1 MANDTLS
8 TSVWTRLLLT
18 SQNGKDLSV
27 VKYSILHVILVVLKK
42 QTVGLSCKWQG
53 VLFDILSFNLSALAK
68 LSYYAAKWEILGA
81 DN

>member
-1 MANDTLS
+1 M
-8 TSVWTRLLLT
+8 
-18 SQNGKDLSV
+18 
-27 VKYSILHVILVVLKK
+27 
-42 QTVGLSCKWQG
+42 QG